1 MQCEKDNNFLLL
13 GCVVSTDN
21 LLIFF
26 CARVRIAHCCFW
38 LGLMQLKLAEFQTQ
52 FSKRKWFMKN
62 SHNLLSVWSA
72 TRGKQLNNENFTNG
86 MHMIGSVRK
95 TARFSFLWNTVR
107 MCVVCLCARYKW
119 AVSLV
124 GAEKS
129 NGYEHLLG
137 IFSSDQ
143 SFWNRATKFSHYSC
157 APLSGFNDYE
167 PHTHTFAWPHM
178 SIVLSM
184 PLLTICNASQTNARI
199 YPWMSN
205 QKMHATAFRLHF
217 FHISF
222 CTHSKYSLFNFS
234 YRFRIFESGIC
245 FGFHFVLSLGHF
257 ILT

>member
-1 MQCEKDNNFLLL
+1 MKRTIIFYCLVALSQPITYWF
-13 GCVVSTDN
+13 
-21 LLIFF
+21 FF

-119 AVSLV
+119 AVSFV

-129 NGYEHLLG
+129 NGYEHLSG

-167 PHTHTFAWPHM
+167 PHTHFCMATYVDCVVNAFANH
-178 SIVLSM
+178 L
-184 PLLTICNASQTNARI
+184 
-199 YPWMSN
+199 
-205 QKMHATAFRLHF
+205 
-217 FHISF
+217 
-222 CTHSKYSLFNFS
+222 
-234 YRFRIFESGIC
+234 
-245 FGFHFVLSLGHF
+245 
-257 ILT
+257 